1 MCQQEQTDI
10 LDGSMDGADRK
21 GAGAADTEVAGGGV
35 PLTVS
40 VKYTQGIGRD
50 SVDGSD

>member
-1 MCQQEQTDI
+1 
-10 LDGSMDGADRK
+10 MDGADGK
-21 GAGAADTEVAGGGV
+21 GAGAADAEAAGAGV

-40 VKYTQGIGRD
+40 IKYTQGIGRD